1 LVDPQLRQR
10 RQRICVF
17 WMRGKIVVE
26 NLRRSLFLMLGL
38 QVVRATRTGS
48 GVVIRNGEQNDDKFD
63 WVVTDDQNP
72 QKARIL
78 TALALTRTND
88 SKELQK
94 ILWKY

>member
-1 LVDPQLRQR
+1 V
-10 RQRICVF
+10 
-17 WMRGKIVVE
+17 
-26 NLRRSLFLMLGL
+26 RSKGL

-63 WVVTDDQNP
+63 WVVTDDQNA

-78 TALALTRTND
+78 TALALTKTND